1 MPIKVPIEKAYY
13 FELTPLRKRIY
24 CWIPKKHLE
33 KMVQRKEVKKNI
45 LKDYPD
51 GLDIEVSREQFEE
64 FKNHYNLDLKVDPDS
79 LLNAFHSLLLK
90 MEESFPKSGYINKN
104 YLENYARKINK
115 DILVSKTYPHLELK
129 KKKVIKVDKQRHRK
143 QLTMKKKIKKY
154 LKDFEIK
161 KLDRKISFQE
171 QPFSQVKM
179 SKGEEPFDAFSK
191 IQQSKGKER

>member
-13 FELTPLRKRIY
+13 FELTPLRRRIFY
-24 CWIPKKHLE
+24 WIPKEDLE
-33 KMVQRKEVKKNI
+33 KMVQRKEVKENI

-64 FKNHYNLDLKVDPDS
+64 FKKHYNLDLKVDPDS

-90 MEESFPKSGYINKN
+90 MEESFPKSGYINRN

-115 DILVSKTYPHLELK
+115 DIIISKTYTYLK
-129 KKKVIKVDKQRHRK
+129 AKKTKSIKLDKQRYRK
-143 QLTMKKKIKKY
+143 QLTIKKQIQKY
-154 LKDFEIK
+154 LKDYKIE

-171 QPFSQVKM
+171 QPFSKIRM
-179 SKGEEPFDAFSK
+179 SKGDEPFDAFSK